1 MNILLITI
9 TIATTILI
17 NYLSLKHFKNYATK
31 EINEFININIKRT
44 N

>member
-31 EINEFININIKRT
+31 EMSRFIKPNN
-44 N
+44 